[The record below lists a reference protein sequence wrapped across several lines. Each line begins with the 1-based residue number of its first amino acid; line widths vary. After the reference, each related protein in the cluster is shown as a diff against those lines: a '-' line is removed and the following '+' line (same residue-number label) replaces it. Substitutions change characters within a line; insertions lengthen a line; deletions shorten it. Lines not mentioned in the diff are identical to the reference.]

1 MNRVKRKTDNHNPGN
16 FSLLRSWQDNNN
28 LVFSQVCRC
37 FEGYEPLPWAN
48 NLVSW
53 ECLLLFFSIVNLN
66 FFCGWL
72 FLPNFIQWKIIT
84 YCILTFFTM
93 TKIKYSVIITML
105 VMCVMSAACSKR
117 DPKGLHS
124 SFHRAFSKG
133 RTDDSNSLLDTFSLS
148 WSGNFNFSNSLEG
161 IQKIF
166 EGIFTCEYICVA

>member
-1 MNRVKRKTDNHNPGN
+1 
-16 FSLLRSWQDNNN
+16 
-28 LVFSQVCRC
+28 
-37 FEGYEPLPWAN
+37 
-48 NLVSW
+48 
-53 ECLLLFFSIVNLN
+53 
-66 FFCGWL
+66 
-72 FLPNFIQWKIIT
+72 
-84 YCILTFFTM
+84 M

-133 RTDDSNSLLDTFSLS
+133 RADDSNSLLDTFSLS

-166 EGIFTCEYICVA
+166 EGIFTCEYICVTQHKMFF